1 MKGLPA
7 ELAAVG
13 LGGAIGA
20 SMRYLLSAMTHQ
32 MLGHGFPYG
41 TLMVNVVGSLLI
53 GYLMVLLPESDSGTP
68 VLRLLL
74 VTGLL
79 GGFTT
84 YSAFSVETL
93 RLAQTGFP
101 LRALANIG
109 QTLVLCLAA
118 VWVGY
123 HIGRALHGNG

>member
-1 MKGLPA
+1 MTT
-7 ELAAVG
+7 
-13 LGGAIGA
+13 GADQ
-20 SMRYLLSAMTHQ
+20 LLSR
-32 MLGHGFPYG
+32 GFPHG
-41 TLMVNVVGSLLI
+41 TLLI
-53 GYLMVLLPESDSGTP
+53 GYVLEWLPQPHEGAP
-68 VLRLLL
+68 YLRLLL

-101 LRALANIG
+101 GRALLNISL
-109 QTLVLCLAA
+109 TLVLCLAA

-123 HIGRALHGNG
+123 QIGRAIHGTG